1 MPLPGKLCI
10 GILEED
16 NPLKS
21 YFRFKPMLLK
31 EGEKYVP
38 FMEHGLYPK
47 DGCIRIVPDKNESYH
62 FKSRMRRMG
71 LFCVVDLRIHSDEND
86 KIRPNK
92 NFREDG
98 SEDNAFI
105 IYSDV
110 VREPVQSLICE
121 VLPAKAL
128 EEVIDP
134 PRTPGVLLKLEEG
147 VSEKRFA
154 WELVEGEESR
164 ARLVETEETC
174 PLDQWQVFELPGFHD
189 SAVHFAIGPGE
200 IVQLP
205 SEHHEHS
212 MEHGEPH
219 PLPEPRTGVIVVR
232 PAEKPASEK
241 PPMAEKRKPA
251 ERPVP
256 EKPVAEAPAVQVV
269 IADNPEKP
277 WLHHDGSMLPRP
289 VDPRLSPAQR
299 ILAAQSG
306 LNPRKSRS
314 LQEIID
320 DKWQSSRLSQLGQA
334 PSQIITGAPVS
345 SPVEVA
351 TEAVRTAW
359 NQPDLRD
366 ALLVSLSG
374 LEEFGASLEECRLAA
389 KQRDIDQH
397 LEDLEARRLALL
409 NEVEQLRRG
418 NDHIKQQL
426 KQELRA
432 DCAGELAEAVKQTQA
447 AKAEQARWKVQ
458 ADQAKLAAQDA
469 RKALEGLTDEALEQK
484 LRELAL
490 NKNMLARMARIGRE
504 PEEVSAP
511 INAEAADLNALTER
525 VMARF
530 EAAGRPI
537 GRFEA
542 LNLLVCLGLSPITVL
557 GGPLGCGADEA
568 ADLLADALGWTAA
581 GRRVS
586 FGPGK
591 GSLADRPEIAKLNR
605 QPDVP
610 AMLVLRD
617 ANLVPAADPLRGLG
631 GANARWRLCLTVQ
644 DTHSGLPLNA
654 AALDRG
660 FMVRLSDDGEAP
672 WQPNRRTAMADAPF
686 AHLSDAVAA
695 VNADAVPEACALIVE
710 QFRKGL
716 RGCGASVSRKALDD
730 AWRYCA
736 VMCACLG
743 EEADP
748 AALADHAIAQR
759 VLPGLLA
766 SAPVEALRALPKLLR
781 ELPVSRKLMDAPV
794 PVMI

>member
-38 FMEHGLYPK
+38 FMEHEHYPK

-71 LFCVVDLRIHSDEND
+71 LFCVVDLRIHNDEND

-98 SEDNAFI
+98 AESNAYI

-121 VLPAKAL
+121 VLPARAL
-128 EEVIDP
+128 DEIIEP
-134 PRTPGVLLKLEEG
+134 PRTSGVLLKLEGG

-154 WELVEGEESR
+154 WEALDGEEPR
-164 ARLVETEETC
+164 ARLVETEEVC
-174 PLDQWQVFELPGFHD
+174 PLDRWQVFELPGFHD
-189 SAVHFAIGPGE
+189 SVVRFAIGPGE
-200 IVQLP
+200 IVQPP
-205 SEHHEHS
+205 SEHHEHG
-212 MEHGEPH
+212 MDPAEARPM
-219 PLPEPRTGVIVVR
+219 PEPRTSVTVVR
-232 PAEKPASEK
+232 PAEKPAAEK
-241 PPMAEKRKPA
+241 PPVAEKHRPAEKPA
-251 ERPVP
+251 P
-256 EKPVAEAPAVQVV
+256 EKVAAEAPAVEAPVP
-269 IADNPEKP
+269 DDPEKP

-334 PSQIITGAPVS
+334 PSQITTGAPVS

-351 TEAVRTAW
+351 TQAVRAAW

-366 ALLVSLSG
+366 ALLLSLSG
-374 LEEFGASLEECRLAA
+374 LEEFGASLEECRQAA
-389 KQRDIDQH
+389 KQRDIDRH

-409 NEVEQLRRG
+409 NEAEQLRRG
-418 NDHIKQQL
+418 NDHLRQQL

-469 RKALEGLTDEALEQK
+469 HKALDGLTDEALEQK

-504 PEEVSAP
+504 PEEAPAPVSA
-511 INAEAADLNALTER
+511 ETADLNTLADR
-525 VMARF
+525 VAARF

-537 GRFEA
+537 DKFEA
-542 LNLLVCLGLSPITVL
+542 LNLLVCLGISPVAVL

-568 ADLLADALGWTAA
+568 AGLLADALGWTAA
-581 GRRVS
+581 ERRVS

-591 GSLADRPEIAKLNR
+591 GSLFERPELAKLNR
-605 QPDVP
+605 QPELP
-610 AMLVLRD
+610 AMVILRD
-617 ANLVPAADPLRGLG
+617 ANLTPTPDPLRGLG
-631 GANARWRLCLTVQ
+631 GANAEWKLCLTVQ
-644 DTHSGLPLNA
+644 DTHSGFPLNA

-660 FMVRLSDDGEAP
+660 FMVRLADGGDAP
-672 WQPNRRTAMADAPF
+672 WQPARRAAAPEAPF
-686 AHLSDAVAA
+686 ADLSGAIAA
-695 VNADAVPEACALIVE
+695 VTADVVPEACALIVE
-710 QFRKGL
+710 GIRKAL
-716 RGCGASVSRKALDD
+716 KGCGASVSRKALDD

-736 VMCACLG
+736 VMHACLG
-743 EEADP
+743 EAADP
-748 AALADHAIAQR
+748 AALADRAIAQR
-759 VLPGLLA
+759 ILPGLLA
-766 SAPVEALRALPKLLR
+766 SAPVEALHDLPKLLR
-781 ELPVSRKLMDAPV
+781 ELPVSRKLLDAPV
-794 PVMI
+794 PVML